1 MKNYACV
8 IGAINLDIKG
18 LSATRSKEPD
28 SHAGKIYIT
37 TGGVARNISE
47 NLALLNVPVY
57 LLGCVGNDYFGNFLT
72 EQTRK
77 RGVDTSRIIKSTIVD
92 TAKYLS
98 VSTSDRELFYAVN
111 DLNDCIEFITTDY
124 IRKNFTLLKKSKII
138 VLDANLSVEVMN
150 EVVGYANKNK
160 VPVLIDAVS
169 SERAQVIPG
178 IKGKIDYLSP
188 NLQEFESIFGKYK
201 TVSDLFVNFCNNFM
215 GRFKY
220 IILRRGKKGVVLID
234 IKRKKYFVCRALK
247 LKVVEP
253 NGAGDAFNAGF
264 MFGLVNGYNIEE
276 AVKLGTCAA
285 YFALRSLNSVPEDM
299 TQQKLIDLYNLK
311 NNNEEF

>member
-1 MKNYACV
+1 MKDYVCV

-28 SHAGKIYIT
+28 SHAGKIFVT
-37 TGGVARNISE
+37 TGGVARNIAE
-47 NLALLNVPVY
+47 NLALLNIPVY
-57 LLGCVGNDYFGNFLT
+57 LLGCVGNDYFGNFLI
-72 EQTRK
+72 EQTK
-77 RGVDTSRIIKSTIVD
+77 SRGVDTSRIIKSTIVD

-124 IRKNFTLLKKSKII
+124 IRINFVLLKKSKII
-138 VLDANLSVEVMN
+138 VMDSNLSVEVMN
-150 EVVGYANKNK
+150 EVVSFANKNK

-169 SERAQVIPG
+169 SERAQVIKY

-188 NLQEFESIFGKYK
+188 NLQEFESIFGNLRK
-201 TVSDLFVNFCNNFM
+201 VSSSFEKFCSDYGNSF
-215 GRFKY
+215 RY

-234 IKRKKYFVCRALK
+234 FKKKKNFICKALK

-253 NGAGDAFNAGF
+253 NGAGDAFNGGF
-264 MFGLVNGYNIEE
+264 IFALINGYSIED
-276 AVKLGTCAA
+276 AVKIGTCSA

-299 TQQKLIDLYNLK
+299 TQQKLIDLYNFK